1 MDGSFVAARDGANA
15 YTIVDEPLAS
25 EHERA
30 AARPMWTEP
39 QQLHPP
45 TRARSTL
52 IVRRAEA
59 FFREHIG
66 ETISIAQLSSV
77 AGVSERG
84 LRNAFYNVYAV
95 SPKRYLRR
103 WQLHQVRRALRA
115 PTRLGVS
122 VTDVA
127 MLHGFY
133 ELGRF
138 AGEYKA
144 LFGERPSQTL
154 RRARA
159 AGRQPACL
167 TPRLRAAGTS

>member
-1 MDGSFVAARDGANA
+1 MDSSFVAARDSAAVYAIDDG
-15 YTIVDEPLAS
+15 PLAS
-25 EHERA
+25 EDDRA
-30 AARPMWTEP
+30 AVRRMWTEP
-39 QQLHPP
+39 HHPRHE

-59 FFREHIG
+59 FFRDHIG

-84 LRNAFYNVYAV
+84 LRNAFYDVYAI

-115 PTRLGVS
+115 PSRLGVS